1 MDALKLNLT
10 TKFMKGIVTKLI
22 SKAIFKKYGYK
33 IDIVLNEIGVE
44 VVNGKAYIHADV
56 DAEINNDEFMKIVK
70 SMGLD

>member
-33 IDIVLNEIGVE
+33 IDIVLNDVSVE
-44 VVNGKAYIHADV
+44 VLNGKAYIHADV
-56 DAEINNDEFMKIVK
+56 DAEVNNDELMKIVK
-70 SMGLD
+70 SIGLD

>member
-56 DAEINNDEFMKIVK
+56 DAEVNNDELMKIVK
-70 SMGLD
+70 SIGLD